1 VILIAGILLSMLL
14 GVGDLGLMAK
24 LTIKEE
30 SFAQSIASGMNQSD
44 AYRSAYNTAKM
55 ADKVLWKKASEVAA
69 RGKVEGRVK
78 ELKQELA
85 NVSLW
90 SREKSVEVLADIAGG
105 TEYKGTEKVSAVKE
119 LNAMHGFNEPI
130 KIDHG
135 SSDGSMSPKGRS
147 LNDFYKDVPA
157 KS

>member
-1 VILIAGILLSMLL
+1 
-14 GVGDLGLMAK
+14 MAK
-24 LTIKEE
+24 LTIKQEV
-30 SFAQSIASGMNQSD
+30 FVQSIASGISQIDSYRLAYD
-44 AYRSAYNTAKM
+44 AGGMS
-55 ADKVLWKKASEVAA
+55 DKVMAVKASELAKN
-69 RGKVEGRVK
+69 GKITVRLD
-78 ELKQELA
+78 ELRSELA
-85 NVSLW
+85 SVSLW

-147 LNDFYKDVPA
+147 LDDFYKDVPA

>member
-1 VILIAGILLSMLL
+1 MILIAGILLSVLL

-24 LTIKEE
+24 LTNKQEA
-30 SFAQSIASGMNQSD
+30 FAQGIVSGMNQSD
-44 AYRSAYNTAKM
+44 AYRSAYSTVKM
-55 ADKVLWKKASEVAA
+55 SDAVIWINASKLANHNKVSI
-69 RGKVEGRVK
+69 RVD
-78 ELKQELA
+78 ELKTELA
-85 NVSLW
+85 NRFLW
-90 SREKSVEVLADIAGG
+90 TREMSVRVLAEIADASENKGG
-105 TEYKGTEKVSAVKE
+105 EKVSAVKE

-147 LNDFYKDVPA
+147 LDDFYKDVPA